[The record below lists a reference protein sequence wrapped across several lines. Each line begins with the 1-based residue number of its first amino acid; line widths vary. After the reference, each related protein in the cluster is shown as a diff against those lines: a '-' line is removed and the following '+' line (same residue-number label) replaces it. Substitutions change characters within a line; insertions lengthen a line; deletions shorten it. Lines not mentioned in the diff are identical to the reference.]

1 MAITLVT
8 GTPGAGKTLN
18 TIEMVHKRAEKEARA
33 VYYANIDDVTIPGW
47 HKMDAIDGA
56 DLTTA
61 ITPHSWYN
69 APDGSIL
76 LIDECQDFYPSM
88 SASAKQPDYIMRFA
102 THRHKGYDVYLIT
115 QGPNLINSK
124 LKDWITP
131 HIHYRRIFGGNK
143 TYRYTNEEVV
153 NNIRDVNAIAKAAI
167 KQKVKLNPKYFGT
180 YHSASVHTQN
190 TRINKKLLAILAFGV
205 LSIPLAM
212 WYAYS
217 AVNAKTAAVAV
228 PQGQAVAAAD
238 VVQVGGVS
246 PLPSVMPG
254 VIAGGEQRFDP
265 MTAYQPRIAA
275 MPETAPAYDDL
286 RKPQDFPRPNC
297 LKNGKRCECYTQQG
311 TLMQDYP
318 RDLCLANVKR
328 GYFDPTKPRAG
339 IGGAQ
344 SSARDMTTPSTAT
357 TAPGWP
363 Q

>member
-18 TIEMVHKRAEKEARA
+18 TIEMVHKRAEQEARA
-33 VYYANIDDVTIPGW
+33 VYYANIDGISFDGW
-47 HKMDAIDGA
+47 HKMDDIEGA

-88 SASAKQPDYIMRFA
+88 SSSAKQPEYIMRFA
-102 THRHKGYDVYLIT
+102 THRHQGYDVYLIT

-124 LKDWITP
+124 LKDWVTP

-167 KQKVKLNPKYFGT
+167 KQRVKLNQKYFGT
-180 YHSASVHTQN
+180 YHSASVHTKN
-190 TRINKKLLAILAFGV
+190 TRVNKKLLAILAFGV

-217 AVNAKTAAVAV
+217 AVSAKMEPVAV
-228 PQGQAVAAAD
+228 PQTQAIPGNGGA
-238 VVQVGGVS
+238 VGGVS
-246 PLPSVMPG
+246 PLPTAMPG
-254 VIAGGEQRFDP
+254 VIGGREQRFDP
-265 MTAYQPRIAA
+265 MTMYQPRIAA
-275 MPETAPAYDDL
+275 MPETAPAYDEL

-328 GYFDPTKPRAG
+328 GYFDPTKPRS
-339 IGGAQ
+339 GGNGSAQ
-344 SSARDMTTPSTAT
+344 MSPRDMPTPGSAVT
-357 TAPGWP
+357 GR
-363 Q
+363 